1 MIMDSAVQYYDYGT
15 DKMAYADT
23 GNGDQ
28 VLVFLHGMGSS
39 QKAWAKNVSEL
50 KDTFRCI
57 TLDLPGYGLS
67 SPLPS
72 VYEIGSV
79 AELVI
84 DFISTLQLRNVSLVG
99 HSMGGHISMEIAR
112 RAPKLVDRLVL
123 VAPAGLERFEEKEI
137 AVIEQFF
144 TAELVSSY
152 PDEMIRKN
160 FLINFY
166 RMPEDAKFMIE
177 DRLQLKADKL
187 KYLQFC
193 KTIAETTQAIVKY
206 NMLEYLDQ
214 LRLPVLIMYG
224 RQDKLIPHHILH
236 PELELEAIVGEAL
249 EKLEK
254 GSLVLYENCGHFVQ
268 WEKAEEVNAEIL
280 GFCGES

>member
-1 MIMDSAVQYYDYGT
+1 
-15 DKMAYADT
+15 
-23 GNGDQ
+23 
-28 VLVFLHGMGSS
+28 
-39 QKAWAKNVSEL
+39 
-50 KDTFRCI
+50 
-57 TLDLPGYGLS
+57 
-67 SPLPS
+67 
-72 VYEIGSV
+72 
-79 AELVI
+79 
-84 DFISTLQLRNVSLVG
+84 
-99 HSMGGHISMEIAR
+99 
-112 RAPKLVDRLVL
+112 
-123 VAPAGLERFEEKEI
+123 
-137 AVIEQFF
+137 
-144 TAELVSSY
+144 
-152 PDEMIRKN
+152 MIRKN